1 MSSIVHV
8 HHIDEV
14 LLLTQTMSSLEWFVP
29 QLPHA
34 QYYMYISI
42 THVLPY
48 HKAMPENITIFCVCI
63 AMSLQHK

>member
-42 THVLPY
+42 TQ
-48 HKAMPENITIFCVCI
+48 CI
-63 AMSLQHK
+63 AIPQSYAGKHHNFLCLLL